1 MDPDTALASMRA
13 AIETLRNPLDPVVT
27 DDERMKQVYGAIGDL
42 CDSASALDGWLT
54 AGGFAPED
62 WKHSERVWATKLRT
76 AVDALTT
83 IRERELPGP
92 FAVRDCDVADSALRV
107 IEGMC

>member
-27 DDERMKQVYGAIGDL
+27 DD
-42 CDSASALDGWLT
+42 
-54 AGGFAPED
+54 
-62 WKHSERVWATKLRT
+62 SERVWATKLRT